1 MGEEMYKLK
10 MNSSIKDPVWN
21 YLRKFLLFPNLS
33 RWQMVLKLSI
43 DLREKIYF
51 TVKFINAII
60 KTFRDIWNGSS

>member
-1 MGEEMYKLK
+1 
-10 MNSSIKDPVWN
+10 
-21 YLRKFLLFPNLS
+21 
-33 RWQMVLKLSI
+33 MVLKLSI